1 MRSISF
7 GIFRIVVN
15 YLMKPKGRHT
25 WHYRRSV
32 PKDLRQHY
40 SQPTIFKSLRTK
52 DEKMAA
58 VLCASMDRQ
67 YEMEFSRLRRGLP
80 KRPAPAKHQL
90 GTDKLMQFGI
100 DLTVTDEG
108 TVQHADRIEPFE
120 THIMNLLH
128 DAVGVER
135 MNEIHYRN
143 EPLPVESLPVAE
155 RTAYELLTDVFDL
168 TASEYPKEYINLK
181 RREGDRKFE
190 TSVNAAIDFL
200 LKYLPDKAPRDY
212 RRYEIRQLID
222 GHLSAGLKTTTVK
235 RRLNTLRAMFNKVAL
250 ERDLQEDLNHPFKNF
265 DIPNLGEDSV
275 DRSEFTRHQLALLRQ
290 AEPAYAKEIMWLI
303 HLMLD
308 TGLRINECC
317 GLRRLDV
324 AMGDQPCLI
333 VHKNSFR
340 RLKTKNSQRIIPLVG
355 SALSSIREALEL
367 EDAKKKEWLFPR
379 YVDDVKQTTKND
391 SASGAVNKRLK
402 ALLGEDAPTC
412 HGFRHTMQARLRNV
426 SCPQDVRDE
435 LGGWRKTVSEQ
446 YGSPTDIRTKAQYLR
461 ETIDVDDG
469 LTFRRD

>member
-1 MRSISF
+1 MHSISL
-7 GIFRIVVN
+7 GIFHFIVH

-80 KRPAPAKHQL
+80 KQPAPAKYQL

-100 DLTVTDEG
+100 DSTVTEEG
-108 TVQHADRIEPFE
+108 PYQHADRIEPFE

-128 DAVGVER
+128 DAVGAER
-135 MNEIHYRN
+135 MNEIHYGN

-155 RTAYELLTDVFDL
+155 RTAYELLTDTFDL
-168 TASEYPKEYINLK
+168 MASEYPKEYISLK

-190 TSVNAAIDFL
+190 ASVNAAVNFL

-212 RRYEIRQLID
+212 RRTEVRQLID
-222 GHLSAGLKTTTVK
+222 GHLSAGLKTTTVA

-250 ERDLQEDLNHPFKNF
+250 ELDLHAELNHPFKNF

-275 DRSEFTRHQLALLRQ
+275 DRSEFTRDQLALLRQ

-317 GLRRLDV
+317 GLRRADV
-324 AMGDQPCLI
+324 VMGDQPCLK
-333 VHKNSFR
+333 VHENSFR
-340 RLKTKNSQRIIPLVG
+340 RLKSKNSRRYIPLVG
-355 SALSSIREALEL
+355 SALSAITEALGSES
-367 EDAKKKEWLFPR
+367 EWLFPR
-379 YVDDVKQTTKND
+379 YVNEAKQSTKND
-391 SASGAVNKRLK
+391 SASAAVNKRLK

-412 HGFRHTMQARLRNV
+412 HGFRHAMQTRLRNV
-426 SCPQDVRDE
+426 SCPQDVRAE

-446 YGSPTDIRTKAQYLR
+446 YGFPTDVRVKAQYLLDS
-461 ETIDVDDG
+461 IDVDDG
-469 LTFRRD
+469 LVLTRG

>member
-1 MRSISF
+1 MHSISF
-7 GIFRIVVN
+7 GIFHFVVN

-40 SQPTIFKSLRTK
+40 SQPTILKSLKTK
-52 DEKMAA
+52 DEKLAA
-58 VLCASMDRQ
+58 VLCASTDKQ
-67 YEMEFSRLRRGLP
+67 YEMEFSRLRLGLP
-80 KRPAPAKHQL
+80 KQPAPAKYQL
-90 GTDKLMQFGI
+90 GADKLMQFGI
-100 DLTVTDEG
+100 DLTVTEEG
-108 TVQHADRIEPFE
+108 QYQHADRIEPFE

-128 DAVGVER
+128 DSVGTER

-143 EPLPVESLPVAE
+143 ESLPLENLPVAE
-155 RTAYELLTDVFDL
+155 RTAYELLTDAFDL
-168 TASEYPKEYINLK
+168 KVSEYPKEYIRLK

-190 TSVNAAIDFL
+190 TSIHAAINFL

-212 RRYEIRQLID
+212 RRIEVRQLID

-235 RRLNTLRAMFNKVAL
+235 RRLTTLRAMLNKVAL
-250 ERDLQEDLNHPFKNF
+250 ELDLHADLNHPFKNF
-265 DIPNLGEDSV
+265 DIPDLGHDSV
-275 DRSEFTRHQLALLRQ
+275 ERSEFTRHQLELLRQ

-317 GLRRLDV
+317 GLRRADV
-324 AMGDQPCLI
+324 MMGKQPCLK
-333 VHKNSFR
+333 VQKNSFR
-340 RLKTKNSQRIIPLVG
+340 PLKSKSSQRYVPLVG
-355 SALSSIREALEL
+355 SALRAITKALEGQN
-367 EDAKKKEWLFPR
+367 EWLFPR
-379 YVDDVKQTTKND
+379 YVDEVGKNTKND
-391 SASGAVNKRLK
+391 SASAGVNKRLK

-412 HGFRHTMQARLRNV
+412 HGFRHTMQTRLRNV

-446 YGSPTDIRTKAQYLR
+446 YGSPTDIRKKAEYLR
-461 ETIDVDDG
+461 DTIDVDDG
-469 LTFRRD
+469 LTFRRS